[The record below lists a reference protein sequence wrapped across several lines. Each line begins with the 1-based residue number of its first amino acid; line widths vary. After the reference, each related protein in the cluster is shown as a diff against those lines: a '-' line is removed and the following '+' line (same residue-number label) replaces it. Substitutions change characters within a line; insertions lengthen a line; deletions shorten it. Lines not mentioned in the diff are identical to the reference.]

1 MVWIPKQ
8 IIHSH
13 FILNNVPVFIMRYS
27 VCGYHSEM
35 EGTTCGSGN
44 AEWLNLIVKH
54 ALAFLA
60 IGDIAVDESTFF
72 RFFEHLGKC
81 APVR

>member
-13 FILNNVPVFIMRYS
+13 FILNNVPVFIVRYS
-27 VCGYHSEM
+27 KGGEHGEM
-35 EGTTCGSGN
+35 EGASRGSGI